1 MKLWKQLAI
10 AAGTAALTTAAG
22 YAAKRTWLTF
32 LGRGTHNGPRL
43 IPAVAEHVT
52 SVANQPRHQAR
63 R

>member
-1 MKLWKQLAI
+1 MKLWKPLAI
-10 AAGTAALTTAAG
+10 AAGTAALTTAVG
-22 YAAKRTWLTF
+22 YAAKRAVLTY

-52 SVANQPRHQAR
+52 SVANQPRRMR